1 MLKIIAHLLRDSLK
15 DLETP
20 AFGSLEERNYLAYV
34 PSHSSMFPWF
44 KPNT

>member
-1 MLKIIAHLLRDSLK
+1 MLKIITHLLRDSLK
-15 DLETP
+15 DLEIP

-34 PSHSSMFPWF
+34 SSHNSMLPWF